1 MSECQTW
8 TADIHFSYIVF
19 IIITLVILFTTKILL
34 KKESIEEEIEGEVLP
49 KIVTDPGKAFAQNVK
64 FVMRLKKR
72 MKEFKARKSN
82 K

>member
-1 MSECQTW
+1 MFECQSW

-19 IIITLVILFTTKILL
+19 IITTLVILFTTKILL

>member
-1 MSECQTW
+1 MFECQSW
-8 TADIHFSYIVF
+8 TTDIHFSYIVF
-19 IIITLVILFTTKILL
+19 IITTLVILFTTKILL
-34 KKESIEEEIEGEVLP
+34 KKESIEEEIEGEVP

>member
-1 MSECQTW
+1 MFECQSW

-19 IIITLVILFTTKILL
+19 FITTLVILFTTRIML
-34 KKESIEEEIEGEVLP
+34 KKESIEEEIEGEVP
-49 KIVTDPGKAFAQNVK
+49 KIVNDPGKAFAQNVK

-72 MKEFKARKSN
+72 MKEFKARNSN